1 MASRLLLSEVTAELL
16 PFQRPTFEDGM
27 IKQSLSALVVVAGVI
42 MGAGS
47 VRADVLTVGD
57 VVNFTDAPGPNAASG
72 GGAFLMHAPG
82 GSWETFCLEATEN
95 IDYTGNFVVSG
106 ISKSAVGGGPGYSA
120 GTGGDPLSLQS
131 QAIYHKYRTN
141 NSLNWLGSDVQYA
154 IWFLEQETPGHTNGI
169 VDWANTNAAA
179 YDFGKQSVWVVNL
192 TTRRGDPA
200 QDQLMLRPVPEP
212 AGLALLGVGL
222 TTAGVFARRRRQDR

>member
-1 MASRLLLSEVTAELL
+1 
-16 PFQRPTFEDGM
+16 M
-27 IKQSLSALVVVAGVI
+27 IKQSLCAIVVVAGVFV
-42 MGAGS
+42 GTAP

-57 VVNFTDAPGPNAASG
+57 VVTFTDAPGPNAGSG
-72 GGAFLMHAPG
+72 GGAFVLHAPG
-82 GSWETFCLEATEN
+82 GSSWETFCLEATEN
-95 IDYTGNFVVSG
+95 IDFSSSFIVSG
-106 ISKSAVGGGPGYSA
+106 ISKSALSGGPGYTA

-141 NSLNWLGSDVQYA
+141 NEFNWLGSDVQYA
-154 IWFLEQETPGHTNGI
+154 IWFLEQETPGQNNAI
-169 VDWANTNAAA
+169 VNWANLNAAS
-179 YDFGKQSVWVVNL
+179 YDFGKQAVWVVNL

-222 TTAGVFARRRRQDR
+222 AGAGTVARRRRRQQ